1 MYSLIK
7 DIKNYIKKRTV
18 QTSAYAITKVE
29 FINNAFEII
38 MFKCILNTDLFKENS
53 KINQSNE
60 ITEKR

>member
-1 MYSLIK
+1 MK
-7 DIKNYIKKRTV
+7 DINIISRNV
-18 QTSAYAITKVE
+18 QYKHQPMLLLK
-29 FINNAFEII
+29 FINNALEII